1 VAEARG
7 RGVDVTMDQYPYTAS
22 STGIEALFPAWA
34 LEGGKA
40 AVAKR
45 LNDPATRARI
55 QTAVVEKIKY
65 DRGGGD
71 PKNVVIA
78 SCSWDPSLAGKDLAQ
93 ITRDRGRE
101 SSIEN
106 AAETAIELVEKG
118 GAKAIYHAIGEADVE
133 RILMDPA
140 TMIASDGEVPIFG
153 KDSPHPRSYGTFA
166 RVLALYVR
174 EKKLLSL
181 EEAVRKMSS
190 LPAQRIGLADRGLL
204 RAGMKAD
211 IVVFDPSRVK
221 DNATFENPHQ
231 YAEGFSLIIVNGEV
245 IFEEG
250 KMTPARPGRV
260 LYGPA
265 VKRSAE

>member
-1 VAEARG
+1 
-7 RGVDVTMDQYPYTAS
+7 
-22 STGIEALFPAWA
+22 
-34 LEGGKA
+34 
-40 AVAKR
+40 
-45 LNDPATRARI
+45 
-55 QTAVVEKIKY
+55 
-65 DRGGGD
+65 
-71 PKNVVIA
+71 
-78 SCSWDPSLAGKDLAQ
+78 
-93 ITRDRGRE
+93 
-101 SSIEN
+101 
-106 AAETAIELVEKG
+106 
-118 GAKAIYHAIGEADVE
+118 
-133 RILMDPA
+133 
-140 TMIASDGEVPIFG
+140 
-153 KDSPHPRSYGTFA
+153 
-166 RVLALYVR
+166 
-174 EKKLLSL
+174 
-181 EEAVRKMSS
+181 MSS